1 MPAGLDIFVI
11 VLVVLFFVV
20 AASVLKIVP
29 QGFNYT
35 IERLGRYTR
44 TLKPGL
50 AILTPFIET
59 VGHKINMMEQVL
71 DIPSQEVI
79 SKDNAMLTVDGV
91 AFFQVLD
98 AAQASY
104 EVHNLHRAMLNLTM
118 TNIRTV
124 IGSMDLDEVLSE
136 RETINAR
143 LLHVVD
149 EATNQ
154 WGVKVTRIEIKD
166 ITPPR
171 DLVEAMGRQ
180 MKAERLKR
188 AEILEAEGSRQ
199 SEILRAEGEKQGAIL
214 AAEGRKEAAFR
225 DAEARERA
233 AKAEA
238 EATTMVSKA
247 ISEGNVQAINYFV
260 ANNYVDALKEL
271 ATSPNQKVLM
281 MPIEAANLIGAIGGI
296 AELTKEAFGKD
307 DDKKGGSGSVPRT

>member
-1 MPAGLDIFVI
+1 MAGLDIFVI

-20 AASVLKIVP
+20 AASVVKIVP
-29 QGFNYT
+29 QGYNYT

-59 VGHKINMMEQVL
+59 IGHKINMMEQVL

-79 SKDNAMLTVDGV
+79 TRDNAMVTVDGV

-124 IGSMDLDEVLSE
+124 LGSMDLDEVLSE
-136 RETINAR
+136 REEINAR
-143 LLHVVD
+143 LLTVVD
-149 EATNQ
+149 EATNL

-188 AEILEAEGSRQ
+188 AEILEAEGQRQ
-199 SEILRAEGEKQGAIL
+199 SEILRAEGEKQAAIL
-214 AAEGRKEAAFR
+214 AAEGRREAAFK
-225 DAEARERA
+225 DAEARERQA
-233 AKAEA
+233 QAEA

-260 ANNYVDALKEL
+260 ANNYVDALKDL

-281 MPIEAANLIGAIGGI
+281 MPVEAASLIGSIGGI
-296 AELTKEAFGKD
+296 AEMTKEAFGGN
-307 DDKKGGSGSVPRT
+307 DKKDGKGSVPRT

>member
-1 MPAGLDIFVI
+1 MLGLDIFVI
-11 VLVVLFFVV
+11 VLVALFFVL
-20 AASVLKIVP
+20 AASIVKIIP

-35 IERLGRYTR
+35 VERLGRYTQ

-50 AILTPFIET
+50 GIILPFIDT
-59 VGHKINMMEQVL
+59 IGHKINMMEQVL

-79 SKDNAMLTVDGV
+79 TKDNAMVRVDGV

-104 EVHNLHRAMLNLTM
+104 EVHNLERAMLNLTM

-124 IGSMDLDEVLSE
+124 LGSMDLDEVLSK
-136 RETINAR
+136 RDDINNQ
-143 LLHVVD
+143 LLTVVD

-214 AAEGRKEAAFR
+214 AAEGRKESAFR

-233 AKAEA
+233 AEA
-238 EATTMVSKA
+238 EAQATAMVSKA
-247 ISEGNVQAINYFV
+247 IADGNVQAINYFV
-260 ANNYVDALKEL
+260 ANNYVEALKEL

-281 MPIEAANLIGAIGGI
+281 MPIEAGSLIGAIGGI

-307 DDKKGGSGSVPRT
+307 DKNSGGGSVPRS

>member
-1 MPAGLDIFVI
+1 MPGFDIFVI
-11 VLVVLFFVV
+11 VLVALFFVL
-20 AASVLKIVP
+20 AASVVKIVP

-35 IERLGRYTR
+35 VERLGRYTH

-50 AILTPFIET
+50 GIILPFIDS

-79 SKDNAMLTVDGV
+79 SKDNAMVTVDGV

-104 EVHNLHRAMLNLTM
+104 EVHNLRRAMLNLTM

-124 IGSMDLDEVLSE
+124 LGSMDLDEVLSE
-136 RETINAR
+136 RETINAK
-143 LLHVVD
+143 LLTVVD
-149 EATNQ
+149 EATNM

-188 AEILEAEGSRQ
+188 AEILEAEGARQ

-233 AKAEA
+233 AQAEA
-238 EATTMVSKA
+238 EATMMVSKA

-260 ANNYVDALKEL
+260 ANNYVEALKDL

-281 MPIEAANLIGAIGGI
+281 MPVEAGNLIGAIGGI

-307 DDKKGGSGSVPRT
+307 DKKGGGSGGSVPRA

>member
-1 MPAGLDIFVI
+1 MPGFDIFV
-11 VLVVLFFVV
+11 LVFVALFFVL
-20 AASVLKIVP
+20 AASVVKIVP

-35 IERLGRYTR
+35 VERLGRYTH

-50 AILTPFIET
+50 GIIMPFIDT
-59 VGHKINMMEQVL
+59 IGHKINVMEQVL

-104 EVHNLHRAMLNLTM
+104 EVHNLRRAMLNLTM

-136 RETINAR
+136 RETINAK
-143 LLHVVD
+143 LLTVVD

-199 SEILRAEGEKQGAIL
+199 SEILRAEGEKRGAIL

-225 DAEARERA
+225 DAEARERS
-233 AKAEA
+233 AEA
-238 EATTMVSKA
+238 EAQATKVVSQA
-247 ISEGNVQAINYFV
+247 IGEGNVQALNYFV

-281 MPIEAANLIGAIGGI
+281 MPVEAGNLIGAIGGI

-307 DDKKGGSGSVPRT
+307 DKKGGSGSVPRS

>member
-11 VLVVLFFVV
+11 VLVVLFFVI
-20 AASVLKIVP
+20 AASVVKIVP

-59 VGHKINMMEQVL
+59 IGHKINMMEQVL

-143 LLHVVD
+143 LLTVVD
-149 EATNQ
+149 EATNL

-247 ISEGNVQAINYFV
+247 IADGNVQAINYFV
-260 ANNYVDALKEL
+260 ANNYVDALERARHL
-271 ATSPNQKVLM
+271 PQPES
-281 MPIEAANLIGAIGGI
+281 I
-296 AELTKEAFGKD
+296 D
-307 DDKKGGSGSVPRT
+307 DAHRGRQSDWCHWWHCRTDQRSLWQR

>member
-1 MPAGLDIFVI
+1 MPGFDIFVI
-11 VLVVLFFVV
+11 VLVALFFVL
-20 AASVLKIVP
+20 AASVVKIVP

-35 IERLGRYTR
+35 VERLGRYTH

-50 AILTPFIET
+50 GIIMPFIDT
-59 VGHKINMMEQVL
+59 IGHKINVMEQVL

-104 EVHNLHRAMLNLTM
+104 EVHNLRRAMLNLTM

-124 IGSMDLDEVLSE
+124 IGGMDLDEVLSE
-136 RETINAR
+136 RETINAK
-143 LLHVVD
+143 LLTVVD
-149 EATNQ
+149 EATNL

-233 AKAEA
+233 AEA
-238 EATTMVSKA
+238 EAQATIVVSKA
-247 ISEGNVQAINYFV
+247 IGDGNVQALNYFV

-281 MPIEAANLIGAIGGI
+281 MPVEAGNLIGAIGGI

-307 DDKKGGSGSVPRT
+307 DKKGGGGSVPRS